1 MLMYVYM
8 VSTKLT
14 KKHGKT
20 HHVDVDDNVTH
31 VDVCTNGINKT
42 GNKHD
47 KTHHVD
53 VDKSVMYVAAY
64 LQ

>member
-1 MLMYVYM
+1 MLHI
-8 VSTKLT
+8 VSTKHT
-14 KKHGKT
+14 NKHGKT
-20 HHVDVDDNVTH
+20 HHVDVDDNVTY
-31 VDVCTNGINKT
+31 VDVCIYGINKT

-53 VDKSVMYVAAY
+53 VDKSVMFVATD